1 MWQSYK
7 ENTQNLSSSY
17 VLMWKGVNDKKNV
30 IDTNGIFEKLP
41 KDHLA

>member
-17 VLMWKGVNDKKNV
+17 VLMWESMIKNV
-30 IDTNGIFEKLP
+30 IDKNGICEKLP
-41 KDHLA
+41 KGHLA